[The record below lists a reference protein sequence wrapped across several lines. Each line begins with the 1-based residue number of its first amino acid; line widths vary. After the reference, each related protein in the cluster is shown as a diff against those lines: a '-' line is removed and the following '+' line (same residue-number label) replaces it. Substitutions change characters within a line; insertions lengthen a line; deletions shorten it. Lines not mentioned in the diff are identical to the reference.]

1 MTSAMFFPYRE
12 STFNRFLSVKDSAY
26 KLKTGQ
32 PKYESPQHN
41 FYCIARSLSLP
52 EIPTSRKMSR
62 KMSTANRSDQFT
74 PKSRKTRGSIAGARY
89 MPLTGRSDKRS
100 EAHDSTGTLDIVSL
114 HDKQDGG
121 VTGIRGLKMENTYKT
136 DPDDIFK
143 LCEVE
148 KVTET
153 TLKEHLDSVVYD
165 SANCKELSQKTA
177 ADILEKVK
185 SLGFKRFKIIANVSI
200 GSLKE
205 KPGMQFG
212 SRCLWNKNTD
222 NFVSVKY
229 SNSSMFAVAMV
240 YGLYFD

>member
-12 STFNRFLSVKDSAY
+12 PTFNRFLSVKDSAY
-26 KLKTGQ
+26 KLKSDV
-32 PKYESPQHN
+32 PKSDSSHHS

-62 KMSTANRSDQFT
+62 KMSYANRSDQLT
-74 PKSRKTRGSIAGARY
+74 PKSRKTRGSVVGARY

-136 DPDDIFK
+136 DPDVTFRV
-143 LCEVE
+143 CEVE
-148 KVTET
+148 KVTES
-153 TLKEHLDSVVYD
+153 TLKEHLDTEVYD
-165 SANCKELSQKTA
+165 SANCKELSQTIA

-185 SLGFKRFKIIANVSI
+185 SLGFKRYKIIANVSI

-229 SNSSMFAVAMV
+229 SNNSMFAVAMV

>member
-12 STFNRFLSVKDSAY
+12 PTFNRFLSVKDSAY
-26 KLKTGQ
+26 KLKTSP
-32 PKYESPQHN
+32 PKTESPEHS

-62 KMSTANRSDQFT
+62 KMSYANRSDQIT
-74 PKSRKTRGSIAGARY
+74 PKSRKTRGSVVGARY
-89 MPLTGRSDKRS
+89 MAFTGRSDKRS
-100 EAHDSTGTLDIVSL
+100 EAHESTGTLDVVSL

-121 VTGIRGLKMENTYKT
+121 VSGVRGLKMENTYKT
-136 DPDDIFK
+136 EPDVSFRVSD
-143 LCEVE
+143 VE
-148 KVTET
+148 KVTES
-153 TLKEHLDSVVYD
+153 TLKEHLDREVYE
-165 SANCKELSQKTA
+165 SSNCKELSQKIA
-177 ADILEKVK
+177 AEILDKVK
-185 SLGFKRFKIIANVSI
+185 GLGFKRYKMIANISI